1 MARLK
6 LEIIIKYIL
15 VFSIIFN
22 LIEFSVIIK
31 ENYFLNK
38 QKKILEAQLEKNK
51 KFDARTIWDAYKDFN
66 TKDPNIFFY
75 LGPIEF
81 KEDKNEILP
90 LSIIAKEN
98 IFLYA
103 NDHGY
108 YPVYKS
114 DRYGFKN
121 LDIEWE
127 KKIIDYVL
135 VGDSFLQPG
144 NIDKSIGHHIRSI
157 TLTQNGILDLS
168 HGSFGPLYQYAVLRE
183 YLPLINAKK
192 VILFYFES
200 NDLTNLQNHLKN
212 SILQK
217 YLKNIKFTQNLHLKQ
232 KIINKIYEDKHLSKS
247 NKFNNYT
254 NNRTWLEEIEDYKKN
269 NWLLFFK
276 YYHTRKIL
284 FKQKKQNKKKV
295 EDYLYVLD
303 LINKFVDQNDAKL
316 YFVYVPE
323 INRYID
329 GVPIRRAS
337 QNYKK
342 ILKGVKNLNI
352 EYLDLHKEFYL
363 KQKNPLIY
371 FPLESYGHVNEL
383 GFNNISQI
391 LVEKFN

>member
-6 LEIIIKYIL
+6 LETIIKYIL

-22 LIEFSVIIK
+22 LMEITIIIK

-38 QKKILEAQLEKNK
+38 QKKILKAQLEKNK

-75 LGPIEF
+75 LSPIEF

-90 LSIIAKEN
+90 LSIIAKKN

-144 NIDKSIGHHIRSI
+144 NIDKSIGHYIRSI
-157 TLTQNGILDLS
+157 TSTQNGILDLS
-168 HGSFGPLYQYAVLRE
+168 HGSFGPLYQYALLRE

-212 SILQK
+212 NILQK

-247 NKFNNYT
+247 TKFNNYT

-269 NWLLFFK
+269 NWVLFFK
-276 YYHTRKIL
+276 YYHTRKI
-284 FKQKKQNKKKV
+284 FFNQKKHNKKKV

-371 FPLESYGHVNEL
+371 FPLESYGHANEL
-383 GFNNISQI
+383 GFNNVSQI